1 MRIHWRALGSALGA
15 ALFLVAGGLAS
26 ASAQTW
32 PAKTIRAVVPLSAGS
47 ATDIVARTVLEQVS
61 RQIGQPIIIENRTG
75 AGNTIAMNLVAKA
88 DPDGYTILVNSAA
101 HTMKQKAIYS
111 SLPFDTAR
119 DLSPV
124 IPLGN
129 VPTVLVVQP
138 EKGYKTIHDL
148 VAAAKAKAG
157 GMNYSSTGAGNSSH
171 LNAERFRLSAGFE
184 AVHVPFKGAPEAATE
199 VMAGRADFLF
209 TTLLVTMPFIQDK
222 KLQALAVSGQQRASA
237 IPDVPTTE
245 ESGFKN
251 SYYNFWIGMFV
262 PGKTPDAIR
271 QKLHAETHKALQQP
285 EIRAR
290 LAKLGV
296 DPMDMSIEK
305 FADLVTD
312 EMKINA
318 ALVKGAGIKVE

>member
-1 MRIHWRALGSALGA
+1 MSTSWSALGA

-61 RQIGQPIIIENRTG
+61 KQIGQPIIIENRTG

-262 PGKTPDAIR
+262 PAKTPDAIR

>member
-1 MRIHWRALGSALGA
+1 MKLRWKVLSGALL
-15 ALFLVAGGLAS
+15 LFANGWGS

-61 RQIGQPIIIENRTG
+61 KQMGQPIIIENRTG

-101 HTMKQKAIYS
+101 HTMKQKAIYAN
-111 SLPFDTAR
+111 LPFDTAR
-119 DLSPV
+119 DLSPI

-171 LNAERFRLSAGFE
+171 LNAERFRLSAGFD

-209 TTLLVTMPFIQDK
+209 TTLLVTMPFIQDN

-237 IPDVPTTE
+237 IPKVPTTE
-245 ESGFKN
+245 ESGYRN

-262 PGKTPDAIR
+262 PAKTPEVIKER
-271 QKLHAETHKALQQP
+271 LHAETSKALQQP
-285 EIRAR
+285 DVRAKLTR
-290 LAKLGV
+290 LGV
-296 DPMDMSIEK
+296 DPMDMSIGQ
-305 FADLVTD
+305 FATLVAD

-318 ALVKGAGIKVE
+318 ALVVGAGIKID